1 MVGVSSLLMSQ
12 SEGAEGCPLL
22 VARKLFT
29 SSVAN
34 ETASA
39 FHPNMVTSGFKKP
52 THLQLRCT
60 PEIQH

>member
-1 MVGVSSLLMSQ
+1 MIGVSSLAVKELRAAPCWS
-12 SEGAEGCPLL
+12 L